1 MSVRERSKD
10 LSRRLSATLSDIS
23 FPICYRQF
31 RGKTIVSTQGTI
43 TDNYSDI
50 YTRAYEQGLSIR
62 ELAAGQGVI
71 ERGDVIFRITE
82 DKVTPRSEEDEI
94 YKSIYRWGTIGIN
107 RNATQVSGASVDWS
121 NIEPGNR
128 IRFRSQGTFHRIAS
142 ILNANSQLS
151 LSEAYVQ
158 ATILA
163 ASAATYHIYE
173 PYDVVGFEKRMSQ
186 SEWFCQCRGIK

>member
-1 MSVRERSKD
+1 MSVRERARD
-10 LSRRLSATLSDIS
+10 LSKRLSATRSDIS
-23 FPICYRQF
+23 FPIIYRKF
-31 RGKTIVSTQGTI
+31 RGKTIVTTQGTI

-50 YTRAYEQGLSIR
+50 YTRAYEKGMNIK
-62 ELAAGQGVI
+62 ELAVAQGVI
-71 ERGDVIFRITE
+71 ERGDIIFRITE
-82 DKVTPRSEEDEI
+82 DKVTPKSEEDEI

-107 RNATQVSGASVDWS
+107 RNATQVTGASVDWS

-151 LSEAYVQ
+151 LSEAYIQ

-163 ASAATYHIYE
+163 ASAATYHIYD
-173 PYDVVGFEKRMSQ
+173 PYQVVGFEKRMAQ
-186 SEWFCQCRGIK
+186 AEWFIQCRGIK